1 MCDGLLRMAHCFIVQ
16 LPEAQLKDVRY
27 TLDVLTMKVDQRLE
41 SIEPD
46 LSLNF
51 DGLAIDPGKT

>member
-1 MCDGLLRMAHCFIVQ
+1 MAHCFIVQ